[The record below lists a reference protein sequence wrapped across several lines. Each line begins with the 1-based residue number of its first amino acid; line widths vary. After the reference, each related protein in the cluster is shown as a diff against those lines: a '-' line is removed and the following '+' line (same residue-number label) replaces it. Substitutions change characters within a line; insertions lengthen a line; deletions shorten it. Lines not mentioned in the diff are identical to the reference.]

1 MYDGNAIAM
10 CLNAQPVGNMGGYS
24 YLYLID
30 DTYGYGGVRKYKD
43 YCPTLRSERS
53 GLKVAYGETEEEVN
67 KDR

>member
-1 MYDGNAIAM
+1 M

-30 DTYGYGGVRKYKD
+30 DTYGYGGIRKYKD

-53 GLKVAYGETEEEVN
+53 GLKIAEIEKSN
-67 KDR
+67 